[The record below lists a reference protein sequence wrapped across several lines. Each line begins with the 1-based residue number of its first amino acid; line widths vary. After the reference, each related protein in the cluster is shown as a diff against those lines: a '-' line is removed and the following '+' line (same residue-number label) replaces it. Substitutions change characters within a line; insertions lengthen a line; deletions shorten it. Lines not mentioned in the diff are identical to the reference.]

1 MQAKKWDHFILPIQA
16 GDITTSLIT
25 QQTLESWSFL
35 KVLTNVFATR
45 RYDKG
50 RAGEGKGGL
59 GMAEEERGGE
69 KHHLSLT
76 R

>member
-50 RAGEGKGGL
+50 RAGEG
-59 GMAEEERGGE
+59 RGGE
-69 KHHLSLT
+69 GRAGHGRGGKGRREAPS
-76 R
+76 

>member
-1 MQAKKWDHFILPIQA
+1 M
-16 GDITTSLIT
+16 
-25 QQTLESWSFL
+25 
-35 KVLTNVFATR
+35 TR
-45 RYDKG
+45 GGQGK
-50 RAGEGKGGL
+50 AGEGKGGL